1 MTHRDH
7 RTGGGA
13 RAPIP
18 DHRTGG
24 AGSSLACVR
33 AMAKAGSPNLDEAR
47 GREARADQNRKP
59 AHRPTEGHGA
69 QTNRRSRNETQD
81 HKSRTTSERDSS
93 Q

>member
-18 DHRTGG
+18 GHRTGGG

-59 AHRPTEGHGA
+59 AHRPTEDQRGA
-69 QTNRRSRNETQD
+69 DEQEEQ
-81 HKSRTTSERDSS
+81 K
-93 Q
+93 